1 MTDLCAAGLQVR
13 SCEQRKRT
21 MHRALQSCTCSH
33 VHLTTP
39 LATIQAIAA
48 CPAYIP
54 DLLSDSAAM
63 CTVYSAAWH
72 RMSLVSAA
80 RLAQGRVSIARRTQ
94 ARAAATMVAQVGV
107 VTTIGCPY
115 CKKAKQAL
123 KDQGVQYD
131 EAELGSARDVLKQV
145 KETTGQGTVPQV

>member
-1 MTDLCAAGLQVR
+1 
-13 SCEQRKRT
+13 
-21 MHRALQSCTCSH
+21 
-33 VHLTTP
+33 
-39 LATIQAIAA
+39 
-48 CPAYIP
+48 
-54 DLLSDSAAM
+54 
-63 CTVYSAAWH
+63 
-72 RMSLVSAA
+72 
-80 RLAQGRVSIARRTQ
+80 
-94 ARAAATMVAQVGV
+94 MVAQVGV